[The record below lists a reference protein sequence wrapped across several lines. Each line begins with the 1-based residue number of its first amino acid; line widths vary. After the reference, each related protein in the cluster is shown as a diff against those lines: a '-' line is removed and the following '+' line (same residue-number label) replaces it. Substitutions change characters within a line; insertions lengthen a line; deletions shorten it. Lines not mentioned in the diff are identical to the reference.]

1 MTSSL
6 LFVGIARVN
15 HLADRVLAIY
25 SGHTLALSA
34 MKRSYQ
40 RELIVGPARD
50 QGNSVG
56 RKCQLMESICR
67 SNDRHVNRS
76 GVSLQKYSNLGV
88 KMKILQQMVSIEP
101 M

>member
-1 MTSSL
+1 MTSSP

-56 RKCQLMESICR
+56 IDTRR
-67 SNDRHVNRS
+67 T
-76 GVSLQKYSNLGV
+76 VSDANVSRWSQYV
-88 KMKILQQMVSIEP
+88 APMTDTSIEVACHCKNIQIWV
-101 M
+101 